1 MNKALSICVI
11 TTWPPYRDGIAL
23 YSARLYEK
31 IAELAR
37 IEVIANKI
45 GTSVSN
51 TTEDDIAVHRIWSR
65 SDIFSLLRIFK
76 RILKSKSHII
86 HVHYGWLLYGYFSTF
101 FVPFFLLAVRLTKR
115 PVILTLHT
123 VIQRGAKIYHNNI
136 LNEVAKLVIFTLTKS
151 LTRFSCKVIV
161 HNELMKNVLEENY
174 GCEGRKI
181 VVIPH
186 GVFKAD
192 TDFYN
197 KIGSS
202 NDLTLLSLG
211 FLRKEKK
218 FEHLI
223 QAFYE
228 FSKENS
234 DAKLLLVGE
243 RHPHDADDYI
253 KKLMRLVQ
261 ELKLKGKVYIVNF
274 VPEERLNQLIYNC
287 DLIVLIS
294 TKDYF
299 IESSGAL
306 ARVADFGKPIVCS
319 KVPKFQGELKDRYDC
334 LMTIPG
340 NVKELVKAIKT
351 LVNNR
356 ELKEQLA
363 LNLKRNFSKRYWTD
377 IAQLH
382 LKCYLSLLGTNQSN

>member
-1 MNKALSICVI
+1 MNKALRICVI

-51 TTEDDIAVHRIWSR
+51 TNEDDIAVHRIWSR

-76 RILKSKSHII
+76 RTLKCKTHLI
-86 HVHYGWLLYGYFSTF
+86 HMHYGWLLYGYFSTF
-101 FVPFFLLAVRLTKR
+101 FVPFFLLAVRLTKK

-136 LNEVAKLVIFTLTKS
+136 LNEVAKLVVFTLTEL

-174 GCEGRKI
+174 GCESGKI

-186 GVFKAD
+186 GVVKAD
-192 TDFYN
+192 IGFYSKN
-197 KIGSS
+197 SSS
-202 NDLTLLSLG
+202 NDLTFLSIG
-211 FLRKEKK
+211 FLREEKK

-243 RHPHDADDYI
+243 RHPHDAGDYTN
-253 KKLMRLVQ
+253 KLVKLVQ
-261 ELKLKGKVYIVNF
+261 ELKLEGKVHIVNF
-274 VPEERLNQLIYNC
+274 VPEERLNQLIYSC
-287 DLIVLIS
+287 DLIILVS

-306 ARVADFGKPIVCS
+306 ARVADFGKPIICS
-319 KVPKFQGELKDRYDC
+319 KVPKFQGELKDRSDC
-334 LMTIPG
+334 LMAAPG
-340 NVKELVKAIKT
+340 NVKELVKAIKI

-363 LNLKRNFSKRYWTD
+363 SNLKRNFSKRYWTD
-377 IAQLH
+377 VAQLH
-382 LKCYLSLLGTNQSN
+382 LKCYLSLLGTSQSD